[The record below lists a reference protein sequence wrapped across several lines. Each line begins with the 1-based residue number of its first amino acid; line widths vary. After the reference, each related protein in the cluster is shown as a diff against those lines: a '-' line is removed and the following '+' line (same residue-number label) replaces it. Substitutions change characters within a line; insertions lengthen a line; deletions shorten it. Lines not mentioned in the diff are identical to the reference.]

1 MSRSLQQRCG
11 LVVACCRVGGT
22 ECSRVCMGPFKGG
35 PHYLHYLHHRLAS
48 AQITGRDTL
57 YHPDKNQ
64 CPNSKVFP
72 FSCIFFCA
80 SFIYLFWAVLFF
92 FSCSAGFSP
101 AAVHSACASLRCLG
115 FSSHLLLWLRD
126 MGSGVCVLSGCGPL
140 ALTNA
145 RAP

>member
-1 MSRSLQQRCG
+1 MVS
-11 LVVACCRVGGT
+11 
-22 ECSRVCMGPFKGG
+22 
-35 PHYLHYLHHRLAS
+35 
-48 AQITGRDTL
+48 TL

-64 CPNSKVFP
+64 CPSSKVFP

-126 MGSGVCVLSGCGPL
+126 MGSGVCVLSSCGPPALTHGLRGCGTGLVAPQQ
-140 ALTNA
+140 
-145 RAP
+145 RAGSSRIRDQTHVSCVSRWILYHQATREASHPYASQN